1 MEMRDNFGQVTR
13 LEFNNIKKNP
23 VLSKNQ
29 FKFIPPKD
37 VDIIGQ

>member
-13 LEFNNIKKNP
+13 LGFSNVEKN
-23 VLSKNQ
+23 LSLTTNQ

-37 VDIIGQ
+37 VDVIGQ